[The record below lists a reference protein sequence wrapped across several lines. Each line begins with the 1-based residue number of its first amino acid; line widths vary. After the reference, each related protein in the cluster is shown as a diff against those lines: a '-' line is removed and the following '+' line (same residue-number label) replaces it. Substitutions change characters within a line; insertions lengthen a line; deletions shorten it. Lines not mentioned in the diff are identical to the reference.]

1 MNKLLFAK
9 LTAGTPLMLLAV
21 MLVVVPDPALAQS
34 FSLETV
40 LPESVAS
47 RPFLELIVIVLAMM
61 ILATVFVVLGFGS
74 AGAIADVFQSLS
86 ESRRMG
92 DWGGFMKS
100 LGLVIA
106 VLIAATV
113 IAVLVWT
120 WITTIN
126 INPTV
131 SIG

>member
-1 MNKLLFAK
+1 MTNLWRY
-9 LTAGTPLMLLAV
+9 PLVPVLLLA
-21 MLVVVPDPALAQS
+21 LISVPDMAFAQS
-34 FSLETV
+34 FGLDTV
-40 LPESVAS
+40 LPDSVAN

-74 AGAIADVFQSLS
+74 AGAIADVFQSMS

-100 LGLVIA
+100 LGLIIA
-106 VLIAATV
+106 VLVAATV

-120 WITTIN
+120 WITTIT

>member
-1 MNKLLFAK
+1 MSSTRWSVLPAVLGG
-9 LTAGTPLMLLAV
+9 LLLA
-21 MLVVVPDPALAQS
+21 LAEPALAQS
-34 FSLETV
+34 FSLDTV
-40 LPESVAS
+40 LPESVRD

-120 WITTIN
+120 WITSIS
-126 INPTV
+126 INPDV
-131 SIG
+131 SIGS

>member
-1 MNKLLFAK
+1 MTNLWRYSLLPV
-9 LTAGTPLMLLAV
+9 LLLAL
-21 MLVVVPDPALAQS
+21 MTVPDMALAQS
-34 FSLETV
+34 FGLDTV
-40 LPESVAS
+40 LPASVAN
-47 RPFLELIVIVLAMM
+47 RPFLEQIVIVLAMM

-74 AGAIADVFQSLS
+74 AGAIADVFQSMS

-120 WITTIN
+120 WISTIN

>member
-1 MNKLLFAK
+1 MSSTRWSVLPAVLGG
-9 LTAGTPLMLLAV
+9 LLLA
-21 MLVVVPDPALAQS
+21 LAEPALAQS
-34 FSLETV
+34 FSLDTV
-40 LPESVAS
+40 LPESVRD

-74 AGAIADVFQSLS
+74 AGAIADVFQSMS

-120 WITTIN
+120 WITSIS
-126 INPTV
+126 INPDV
-131 SIG
+131 SIGS

>member
-1 MNKLLFAK
+1 MTDLRVFKTTAAVPLLF
-9 LTAGTPLMLLAV
+9 LL
-21 MLVVVPDPALAQS
+21 LVLPDPALAQS
-34 FSLETV
+34 FGLDTV
-40 LPESVAS
+40 LPTSVAD

-120 WITTIN
+120 WITTIS

>member
-1 MNKLLFAK
+1 MTNLWRYPLLPV
-9 LTAGTPLMLLAV
+9 LLLAL
-21 MLVVVPDPALAQS
+21 MTVPDVALAQS
-34 FSLETV
+34 FSLDTV
-40 LPESVAS
+40 LPASVAN

-74 AGAIADVFQSLS
+74 AGAIADVFQSMS

-120 WITTIN
+120 WISTIN

>member
-1 MNKLLFAK
+1 MTNLRCFRTAAAIPLL
-9 LTAGTPLMLLAV
+9 LLA
-21 MLVVVPDPALAQS
+21 LADPALAQS
-34 FSLETV
+34 FSLDTV
-40 LPESVAS
+40 LPDSLTD

-113 IAVLVWT
+113 IAVLVWS

-126 INPTV
+126 INPSV